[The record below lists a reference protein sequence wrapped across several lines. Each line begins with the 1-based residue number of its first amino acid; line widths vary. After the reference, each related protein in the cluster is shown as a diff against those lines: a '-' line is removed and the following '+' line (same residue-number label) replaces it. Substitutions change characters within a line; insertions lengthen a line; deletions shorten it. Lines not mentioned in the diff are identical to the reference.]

1 MNVTLIGLGCG
12 DLGTMTAQAK
22 GALAQAEAVLGAKRL
37 LATLP
42 ETSAPQFA
50 AVKPEDIRDRL
61 QEGAWSRAC
70 VVFSGDTGFYSG
82 AKKLIPLLET
92 AGMTVEVLPG
102 VSSLQAFAAKL
113 KTSWQDWRL
122 CSGHGVEIDP
132 VAEVCH
138 GQDVFFLTGGVTTPA
153 QLCRQLTAAGLGH
166 LQVAVGESLSYPQ
179 ERIRRGKAADLAQE
193 DFEPLSVMVVQAP
206 PPPQR
211 RMPGIPDEDFLRGKV
226 PMTKQE
232 VRAAI
237 LAKLAPRPEE
247 ICWDIG
253 AGTGSV
259 SVELALHS
267 RAVWAVEHKAEACG
281 LIRENRERFSAW
293 NLRLAEGSA
302 PEVLGDLPTPDVVFI
317 GGSGGKLPEI
327 LALVARRA
335 PRARICIS
343 AIALETLHSG
353 AQGLRDLG
361 YATEITQIAVSRTKE
376 VGELHLLLA
385 QNPVFLILG
394 ERP

>member
-12 DLGTMTAQAK
+12 NLGTMTAQAK
-22 GALAQAEAVLGAKRL
+22 EALAQAEAVIGALRL
-37 LATLP
+37 LAALP

-50 AVKPEDIRDRL
+50 AVKPEDILDRL
-61 QEGAWSRAC
+61 QRGAWSRAC
-70 VVFSGDTGFYSG
+70 VVFSGYTGFYSG
-82 AKKLIPLLET
+82 AKKLIPLLEA

-122 CSGHGVEIDP
+122 CSAHGVEIDP

-138 GQDVFFLTGGVTTPA
+138 GQDVFFLTGGAATPA
-153 QLCRQLTAAGLGH
+153 ALCCQLTAAGLGH

-193 DFEPLSVMVVQAP
+193 AFAPLSVMVVQAP

-211 RMPGIPDEDFLRGKV
+211 RLPGIPDEDFLRGKV

-237 LAKLAPRPEE
+237 LSKLAPQPGE

-293 NLRLAEGSA
+293 NLRLAEGPA
-302 PEVLGDLPTPDVVFI
+302 PEALSDLPTPDVVFI

-327 LALVARRA
+327 LALVAQRA
-335 PRARICIS
+335 PQARICIS

-353 AQGLRDLG
+353 AQGLQELG

-394 ERP
+394 EKP